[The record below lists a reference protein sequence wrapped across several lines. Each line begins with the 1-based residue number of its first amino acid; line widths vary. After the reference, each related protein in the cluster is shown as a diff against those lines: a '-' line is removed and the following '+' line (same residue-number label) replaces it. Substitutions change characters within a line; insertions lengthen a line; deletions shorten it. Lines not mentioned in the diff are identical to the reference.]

1 MQPSSSSLPG
11 AAPAG
16 SSLPELAESETPVLQ
31 NALPEALPMEGS
43 TSFPFGLQPVP
54 DPYAAVAP
62 CKRPKRSKQP
72 KEKVLPPDLDVE
84 GPSSNAAYQAT
95 MADPSVTFAPQ
106 ELGFL
111 PSNYWLNTDTTFNDM
126 VTKFFQRKNNANCRF
141 PHKLYNGLLIV
152 DNSPNM
158 YNLIG
163 VKWVTDKVIKVD
175 KLIFGRLLG
184 ISSIDGGLFH
194 KQGNFP
200 SHGFAEVSVDETE
213 KLRHE
218 YDLSD
223 VDLDRVRLM
232 YHKLGMFVKGSDEEA
247 VTKCKWV
254 EEQKPQ
260 Q

>member
-1 MQPSSSSLPG
+1 MQPSSSTLPG

-16 SSLPELAESETPVLQ
+16 SALPELAETEAPVLQ
-31 NALPEALPMEGS
+31 NTLTETLPMDGGV
-43 TSFPFGLQPVP
+43 SFPFALQSVP
-54 DPYAAVAP
+54 DAYAAVTP
-62 CKRPKRSKQP
+62 SKRVKRSKQP
-72 KEKVLPPDLDVE
+72 KEKVLPPDLNID

-95 MADPSVTFAPQ
+95 MADISVTFAPQ
-106 ELGFL
+106 ALGFL
-111 PSNYWLNTDTTFNDM
+111 PSNYWLNTDTTFSDM
-126 VTKFFQRKNNANCRF
+126 VTKFFHRKNNANCRF

-152 DNSPNM
+152 DNNPQM

-163 VKWVTDKVIKVD
+163 VKWVTDTVIKVD

-200 SHGFAEVSVDETE
+200 SHGFAEVSVAEVE
-213 KLRHE
+213 RLKQE

-223 VDLDRVRLM
+223 VDMDRVRLM
-232 YHKLGMFVKGSDEEA
+232 YHKLGMFVKGSDEES

-254 EEQKPQ
+254 EEAKPQ